1 MFDFL
6 GLLVASPLLEAGH
19 PHIAPLASPP
29 LQAGGGKFSQFSFL
43 LFFRRDCLVSQ
54 LESLFISSLFQEEL
68 FGRLVTDLESLWCSD

>member
-29 LQAGGGKFSQFSFL
+29 LQAGGGKISRLLSLFTFSFSGGAVWSAGHGPGIP
-43 LFFRRDCLVSQ
+43 LVQ
-54 LESLFISSLFQEEL
+54 
-68 FGRLVTDLESLWCSD
+68 RLNS